1 MIRELNCLSHTYLH
15 IQKSVRGSLLIFR
28 EALKRNLNAAQI
40 SKDLQVLGVNKKTA
54 DIVTSSWSKEY
65 GYIKASM
72 LASTL
77 QVHKLVD
84 MEWKFGVT
92 AATDEMDRVG
102 TTFLQIKFVIAKGDE
117 ENSDTES
124 IYMELSLQQFYELLG
139 QLEKVKSLMD
149 LMSNT

>member
-1 MIRELNCLSHTYLH
+1 M
-15 IQKSVRGSLLIFR
+15 IFR

-40 SKDLQVLGVNKKTA
+40 SKDLQVLGVDKEKA

-92 AATDEMDRVG
+92 SATDEMERVG
-102 TTFLQIKFVIAKGDE
+102 TTFLQIKFVIAKGDDDE
-117 ENSDTES
+117 SNSETES
-124 IYMELSLQQFYELLG
+124 IYMELTLQQFYELLG
-139 QLEKVKSLMD
+139 QLEKVKSLTD
-149 LMSNT
+149 LMSTLS

>member
-1 MIRELNCLSHTYLH
+1 M
-15 IQKSVRGSLLIFR
+15 IFR

-40 SKDLQVLGVNKKTA
+40 SKDLQVLGVDKEKA
-54 DIVTSSWSKEY
+54 EIVTSSWSKEY

-92 AATDEMDRVG
+92 SATDEMERVG
-102 TTFLQIKFVIAKGDE
+102 TTFLQIKFVIAKGDDE
-117 ENSDTES
+117 ENSETES
-124 IYMELSLQQFYELLG
+124 VYMELSLQQFYELLG
-139 QLEKVKSLMD
+139 QLEKVKSLTD
-149 LMSNT
+149 LMST

>member
-1 MIRELNCLSHTYLH
+1 
-15 IQKSVRGSLLIFR
+15 
-28 EALKRNLNAAQI
+28 
-40 SKDLQVLGVNKKTA
+40 
-54 DIVTSSWSKEY
+54 
-65 GYIKASM
+65 M

-92 AATDEMDRVG
+92 SATDEMERVG

-117 ENSDTES
+117 ENSETES

-139 QLEKVKSLMD
+139 QLEKVKSLTD
-149 LMSNT
+149 LMST

>member
-1 MIRELNCLSHTYLH
+1 M
-15 IQKSVRGSLLIFR
+15 IFR
-28 EALKRNLNAAQI
+28 EALKRNLTAAQI
-40 SKDLQVLGVNKKTA
+40 SKDLQVLGVDKKKA

-65 GYIKASM
+65 SYIKTSM

-92 AATDEMDRVG
+92 SATDEMERVG

-117 ENSDTES
+117 ENSETES

-139 QLEKVKSLMD
+139 QLEKVKSLTD
-149 LMSNT
+149 LMST